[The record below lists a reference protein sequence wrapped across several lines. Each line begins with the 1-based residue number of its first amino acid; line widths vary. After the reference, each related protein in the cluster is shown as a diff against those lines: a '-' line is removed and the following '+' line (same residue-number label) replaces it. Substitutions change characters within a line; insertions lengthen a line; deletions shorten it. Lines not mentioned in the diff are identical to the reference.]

1 MKLSRFF
8 KPLGPVLITLIWTAA
23 SSAQASTIYSWTDE
37 NGVVHFTDQPQTPDA
52 TAYPLSVTEVSGNI
66 EQTADTIATQATDVA
81 VVEEP
86 AKTITTVSLV
96 SPMHEQTIRNN
107 EGIINIHAVTNSK
120 LNSQTQAQLVLDG
133 VVKGDPQTELTWTL
147 DNVDRGSHQLQI
159 QLVKGGKVIA
169 SSDSI
174 TVYLHRATVKAN
186 KPKPVQ
192 PR

>member
-66 EQTADTIATQATDVA
+66 EQTADTIAAQTTDVA

-120 LNSQTQAQLVLDG
+120 LNNQTQAQLVLDG
-133 VVKGDPQTELTWTL
+133 MVKGDPQTELTWTL

>member
-8 KPLGPVLITLIWTAA
+8 KPLNPVLITLIWTAA

-66 EQTADTIATQATDVA
+66 EQTADTIAAQTTDVD

-120 LNSQTQAQLVLDG
+120 LNNQTQAQLVLDG

>member
-8 KPLGPVLITLIWTAA
+8 KPLGPVLISLIWTAA

-66 EQTADTIATQATDVA
+66 EQTADTIAAQTTDVA

-120 LNSQTQAQLVLDG
+120 LNNQTQAQLVLDG
-133 VVKGDPQTELTWTL
+133 VVKGDPQTELTWIL

>member
-8 KPLGPVLITLIWTAA
+8 KPLGPVLITLIWTVT

-66 EQTADTIATQATDVA
+66 EQTADIIAAQTTDVA

-120 LNSQTQAQLVLDG
+120 LNNQTQAQLVLDG